1 MNPHTHTFKH
11 SQHGAAVIEF
21 ALVFGILI
29 ALLFGIIEFG
39 RLLFTINSAQEITR
53 RAARE
58 QVVNWVHQSNA
69 VQRVAVL
76 RSEGCTN
83 QGTVNFPR
91 ACNNT
96 DTVNFPGSPDITNT
110 KVKLGFYHTY
120 ADAVAGNNPITY
132 ASGDDPRDNL
142 LNCRLSPGEAG
153 YSQCIKFVRATL
165 ANTDETKVPFHDI
178 ALFVPIGFVISPLM
192 QNFLLPRSTV
202 IMPAESLGMPVE
214 IE

>member
-1 MNPHTHTFKH
+1 MNTNTQTFNH
-11 SQHGAAVIEF
+11 SQRGAAAIEF

-58 QVVNWVHQSNA
+58 QVVNWVDKTNA
-69 VQRVAVL
+69 VQRIAVL
-76 RSEGCTN
+76 RSEGCSGS
-83 QGTVNFPR
+83 GTVNFPN
-91 ACNNT
+91 AC
-96 DTVNFPGSPDITNT
+96 DSGTVNFPGSPDITNA
-110 KVKLGFYHTY
+110 KVRLSFYHTY
-120 ADAVAGNNPITY
+120 ADAVADTNPITY

-153 YSQCIKFVRATL
+153 YNQCIKFVRATL
-165 ANTDETKVPFHDI
+165 ANTDETKVPFRDI

-202 IMPAESLGMPVE
+202 IMPAESLGMTVGS
-214 IE
+214 